1 MTPKKLFR
9 IVAVAEMVTWT
20 GLIVGM
26 IFKYAFGNDRV
37 VPITGGIHGF
47 VFLCYGVT
55 TVFVWVNQKWKPGVG
70 LVGLFSTIVP
80 YATVPFEL
88 WAQKRGLLEGPWRL
102 APGGEAPKN
111 FPEHVE
117 AWVLRRP
124 LIAIV
129 LVVIAVIAVFTTL
142 LWLGPPGGPRG

>member
-1 MTPKKLFR
+1 MTDKRLIAADALF
-9 IVAVAEMVTWT
+9 
-20 GLIVGM
+20 M
-26 IFKYAFGNDRV
+26 IFYIGIAAALIGVLAAVGIIYA
-37 VPITGGIHGF
+37 TGYELDTLHVGA
-47 VFLCYGVT
+47 
-55 TVFVWVNQKWKPGVG
+55 VWVG